1 MDRSIAVDAGHHE
14 RNVMRKSLI
23 ALLFTTAITAS
34 VGLAAAPAQAE
45 SEIVK
50 LVSVQNGKCL
60 QPRTFEE
67 GDVIVQQT
75 CNGTYAQQWV
85 VQYLSGNKMHLKNRG
100 SGYCLEVRDGAFN
113 GGRVDQWGCANISNE
128 NWTFGIGNNLL
139 GSRISGTAS
148 HCVATPGSQDGL
160 VVELRFCNGN
170 SSQLW
175 RRPAG

>member
-1 MDRSIAVDAGHHE
+1 MNADHHE
-14 RNVMRKSLI
+14 GNLMRKPLI
-23 ALLFTTAITAS
+23 ALLFTTAVTAGI
-34 VGLAAAPAQAE
+34 GLTAAPAQAE

-60 QPRTFEE
+60 QPKTLEE
-67 GDVIVQQT
+67 GDVIVQQA
-75 CNGTYAQQWV
+75 CNGTHAQQWL
-85 VQYLSGNKMHLKNRG
+85 VQYLPRNKMHLKNRA

-113 GGRVDQWGCANISNE
+113 GARVDQWGCGNISNE

-139 GSRISGTAS
+139 GSGISGTWS
-148 HCVATPGSQDGL
+148 HCIATPGSQNGL
-160 VVELRFCNGN
+160 AVELRFCNGN